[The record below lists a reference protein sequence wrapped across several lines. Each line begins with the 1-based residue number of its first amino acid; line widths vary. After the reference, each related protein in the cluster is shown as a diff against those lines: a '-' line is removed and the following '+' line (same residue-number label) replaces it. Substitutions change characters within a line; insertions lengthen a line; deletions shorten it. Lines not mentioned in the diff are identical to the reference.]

1 MLGKIIQEEHRKI
14 NGTAK
19 REKQTVDYIANL
31 VHENYE
37 ELTECT
43 NLDRK
48 LSEEVRNRLLFDFVR
63 SALKNRGEYIL
74 PDISFSKTLKNE
86 YKILKLLDLL

>member
-31 VHENYE
+31 ENLYQQHP
-37 ELTECT
+37 
-43 NLDRK
+43 NSQVD
-48 LSEEVRNRLLFDFVR
+48 
-63 SALKNRGEYIL
+63 
-74 PDISFSKTLKNE
+74 
-86 YKILKLLDLL
+86 